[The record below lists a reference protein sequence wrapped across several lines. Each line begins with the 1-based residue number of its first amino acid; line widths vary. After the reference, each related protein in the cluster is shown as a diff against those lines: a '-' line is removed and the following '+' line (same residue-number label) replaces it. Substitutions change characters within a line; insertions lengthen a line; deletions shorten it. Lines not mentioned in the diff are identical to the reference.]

1 LQEVHVARYFFH
13 TADGSRDR
21 DEDGVDLPDIRAARI
36 EAIRYVGEMLT
47 QHPDLL
53 GETHDFCVEV
63 VNEDE
68 KLLFKVVTR
77 AIDATVG

>member
-1 LQEVHVARYFFH
+1 MARYFFH

-21 DEDGVDLPDIRAARI
+21 DEDGVDLPDIQAARI
-36 EAIRYVGEMLT
+36 EAIRYAGEMLT

-53 GETHDFCVEV
+53 GGAHDFCVEV

-68 KLLFKVVTR
+68 KLLFKVVAR
-77 AIDATVG
+77 AMNATAG